1 MHSGRGVAGR
11 TRSRQGISWKQYF
24 DDKRRKQREV
34 ELISSEEGSGNNVSD
49 DDDDASLTN
58 DIKPE
63 EDNDKEM
70 SERIQPRQVLNER
83 EVEMA
88 SQKECSSSDTTESSD
103 GGGDHEASPRDD
115 VEKDL
120 TGSGSGSTATTS
132 HGDNDVEKDVTRS
145 RSRSRGRGVASRT
158 RSHFRASKLKNT
170 KVGTFYNPISLD
182 DEDEQE
188 QEKEEHETTMK
199 PVDED
204 LASSSTSSDEDES
217 PKVSRKRR
225 RKVFD
230 DFEIS
235 PEHLPGEG
243 VAPLENSTSSS
254 VEERNP
260 KVMAKPLK
268 VSSKLESDDMLERL
282 WAEMNMADENPKET
296 MNKASQSPE
305 SSEPEEDGKLCSVS
319 PSEDEELIP
328 EDINPIL
335 SSKSTFGT
343 KAPQP
348 LEKSESEDESDLLWA
363 ELDDCLLNCEEDT
376 DDEDAS
382 HQVENGHSNDPNPEG
397 EESIA
402 SRCGRGDHVPAMNEE
417 IGLVCIHCRHIIRD
431 IKYCDPE
438 FGKHPSGRPGGR
450 YSYRPGDSDDSFS
463 DDSEHENSGI
473 DDKSRFLTYASTG
486 TVWDIVPRAKKRMYS
501 HQKEAFEFLWK
512 NLAGGIVLDQLK
524 KQLDFSGEGGCI
536 ISHAPGTGKT
546 FLTIAFLKAFM
557 RRYPSCRPMIIAP
570 CNILNTWERELKK
583 WQVGDS
589 VPFHNLNKLE
599 LSGEE
604 TQSAISRFRP
614 RRRGGRPNK
623 NVIRRIKACSWREA
637 KSILGISYP
646 LFDKFARKKDYDEV
660 VKKALFELP
669 GLVVLDEAHTPRN
682 ARSRLW
688 EALSN
693 IKTNRRILL
702 SGTPFQNN
710 FRELINTLGLAKP
723 NVIKGNYEFLLKS
736 YDKVESHGER
746 TQVISQIRDVIKPF
760 VHVHE
765 GTVLE
770 EKLPGLKESVVSL
783 KPSPSQMFIF
793 KYIQKLREGQE
804 GCSNWFRFEHLMSV
818 SSVHPS
824 LFVDELTQFTQFPKS
839 ERVQL
844 NAMLATL
851 DLSPEAGVKTKF
863 VLDFIKQSELMKE
876 KVLIF
881 SQYLHPLDF
890 LAEQINSRFHWR
902 EGEQMMIIHGKTHEV
917 TRQASIDAFNDPS
930 SKARVMLAST
940 KACYEGINLVGASRV
955 ILLDTLWNPSA
966 ERQAVCRAYRLGQKK
981 VVYTYRL
988 ITAGTWD
995 EQKLCIQAGKDELS
1009 ELVFSASHEADHM
1022 SPNGFEDKL
1031 LEKMCSKFGT
1041 KFTKRGDG
1049 FAQDVVDIIQ
1059 LISIIW
1065 RRRNTILIIGNQGNQ
1080 PEDLLQGVDSSKA
1093 FFALCFVTEHI
1104 LIGSSIPLSSLLQQE
1119 IHYKFLVS
1127 RNFFLPLEGSKTAFS
1142 NIIICEHISALLK
1155 FSTENQRGTHL
1166 VKWDSLCQPKRCG
1179 GCRLKDKE
1187 AQKKAFLMKIG
1198 DSPASWHWLSTDK
1211 QGFMVKFA
1219 YNMLKR
1225 DQWNEESEQWELA
1238 REWPSFVWP

>member
-11 TRSRQGISWKQYF
+11 TRSRQGIAWKQYF
-24 DDKRRKQREV
+24 DNNRRKQPEV
-34 ELISSEEGSGNNVSD
+34 ELISSEEDSGDNVSD
-49 DDDDASLTN
+49 DDNDVILIK

-88 SQKECSSSDTTESSD
+88 SQEECSSSDTTESSSSD
-103 GGGDHEASPRDD
+103 GGGGAEASPRGDD
-115 VEKDL
+115 VEEGL
-120 TGSGSGSTATTS
+120 IGSGSRSTATPP
-132 HGDNDVEKDVTRS
+132 HHNDVEKYVT
-145 RSRSRGRGVASRT
+145 RSRGRGVASRT
-158 RSHFRASKLKNT
+158 RSHFCASKLKNT
-170 KVGTFYNPISLD
+170 KVGTFNNPISLD
-182 DEDEQE
+182 DEDEPE
-188 QEKEEHETTMK
+188 QEKEGHKTTMK
-199 PVDED
+199 PVDEDLASSSTSSDED

-230 DFEIS
+230 DFKIS

-254 VEERNP
+254 IEERNP
-260 KVMAKPLK
+260 KVVAKPLK
-268 VSSKLESDDMLERL
+268 VSSKLESEDMLERL
-282 WAEMNMADENPKET
+282 WAVMNMADENPQET

-319 PSEDEELIP
+319 SSEDEEGIP

-335 SSKSTFGT
+335 SLKCTFGT
-343 KAPQP
+343 EAPQP

-363 ELDDCLLNCEEDT
+363 ELDDFLLNCEEDT

-382 HQVENGHSNDPNPEG
+382 HQVENGHTNDPNPEG

-402 SRCGRGDHVPAMNEE
+402 SRCRRGDHVPAMNEE

-431 IKYCDPE
+431 IKDCDPE

-450 YSYRPGDSDDSFS
+450 DSYRRGDSDDSFS
-463 DDSEHENSGI
+463 DGSQHENSGI
-473 DDKSRFLTYASTG
+473 GDKSRFLTYASTG
-486 TVWDIVPRAKKRMYS
+486 TVWDIVPRAKKRMYN

-512 NLAGGIVLDQLK
+512 NLAGGIVLDQLE
-524 KQLDFSGEGGCI
+524 KQLDFSGGGGCI

-570 CNILNTWERELKK
+570 CNILDTWERELKK

-599 LSGEE
+599 LSGLE

-614 RRRGGRPNK
+614 RRRGRRPNRE
-623 NVIRRIKACSWREA
+623 VIRRIKACSWREG
-637 KSILGISYP
+637 KSILGISYS
-646 LFDKFARKKDYDEV
+646 LFDRLARKGDDEL
-660 VKKALFELP
+660 VKEALYELP
-669 GLVVLDEAHTPRN
+669 GLVVFDEGHTARN
-682 ARSRLW
+682 DRSLLW
-688 EALSN
+688 EALSD
-693 IKTNRRILL
+693 IKTNRRISL

-710 FRELINTLGLAKP
+710 FRELNNTIRLAKP
-723 NVIKGNYEFLLKS
+723 NVPKGLKLELLLKS

-746 TQVISQIRDVIKPF
+746 TQVMAQIRDVIKPF
-760 VHVHE
+760 VHVHK

-770 EKLPGLKESVVSL
+770 EKLPGLEESVVSL
-783 KPSPSQMFIF
+783 EPSPSQMSIF
-793 KYIQKLREGQE
+793 KYIQKLREDQE

-824 LFVDELTQFTQFPKS
+824 LFVDELTRVPKS

-844 NAMLATL
+844 NAILATL
-851 DLSPEAGVKTKF
+851 DLSTEAGVKTKF
-863 VLDFIKQSELMKE
+863 VLDFIKQSELLKE

-881 SQYLHPLDF
+881 SQYIHPLEF
-890 LAEQINSRFHWR
+890 LAEQINARFHWR
-902 EGEQMMIIHGKTHEV
+902 KGEQMMIIHGKTVEV

-940 KACYEGINLVGASRV
+940 RACYEGINLVGASRV

-966 ERQAVCRAYRLGQKK
+966 ERQAVSRAYRLGQKK
-981 VVYTYRL
+981 VVYTYCL

-995 EQKLCIQAGKDELS
+995 EQKLCIQAEKDELS
-1009 ELVFSASHEADHM
+1009 ELVFSASHDAAHRKNM

-1031 LEKMCSKFGT
+1031 WENMGPKFGT
-1041 KFTKRGDG
+1041 KFT
-1049 FAQDVVDIIQ
+1049 
-1059 LISIIW
+1059 
-1065 RRRNTILIIGNQGNQ
+1065 RRR
-1080 PEDLLQGVDSSKA
+1080 
-1093 FFALCFVTEHI
+1093 VTV
-1104 LIGSSIPLSSLLQQE
+1104 IPS
-1119 IHYKFLVS
+1119 
-1127 RNFFLPLEGSKTAFS
+1127 
-1142 NIIICEHISALLK
+1142 
-1155 FSTENQRGTHL
+1155 
-1166 VKWDSLCQPKRCG
+1166 
-1179 GCRLKDKE
+1179 
-1187 AQKKAFLMKIG
+1187 
-1198 DSPASWHWLSTDK
+1198 
-1211 QGFMVKFA
+1211 
-1219 YNMLKR
+1219 
-1225 DQWNEESEQWELA
+1225 
-1238 REWPSFVWP
+1238 